1 LLFRWIKGVNLGCF
15 YKWKIH
21 MTDTLLVVDDDLG
34 IQKQLK
40 WSFTDFNVV
49 FAVDRSSA
57 IAQLRRH
64 EPKVVTLDLGLPPD
78 PANASEGLKTLEE
91 IIALAPRTKVI
102 VVTGNNDKVNALK
115 AIDLGAYDFYQ
126 KPIDSDT
133 IQILVDRALNLAKLE
148 QENRQLA
155 NKRPTMGRI
164 IGNSDALQTVM
175 RKAEKIAS
183 TDISTLLLGES
194 GTGKE
199 VFARSIHEH
208 SPRKDNPFVAI
219 NCASIPENLLESEL
233 FGHEKGAFTGANKT
247 TMGKI
252 ETAQGGTLFLDE
264 IGDMPLGL
272 QAKMLRFLQERV
284 IERVGGRSEIPV
296 DIRVVCA
303 THRDLQH
310 MVEEETF
317 REDLYY
323 RIGEIPIHIPPLRE
337 RDQDIILLAKTFLN
351 LYREEFNAKAKSFS
365 DGAIKAMLAHSW
377 PGNIREL
384 QNKLKSA
391 VIMAEGTV
399 VQAEDLGLRVPDSN
413 QEMETLNLREVR
425 EIAESKAIRKA
436 YQSAEKNMSKT
447 AELLGVTRPTLY
459 SLIDKYHLE
468 DLKTGL

>member
-1 LLFRWIKGVNLGCF
+1 
-15 YKWKIH
+15 
-21 MTDTLLVVDDDLG
+21 MTDTILVVDDDLG

-40 WSFTDFNVV
+40 WSLTDYNVV
-49 FAVDRSSA
+49 FAIDHTSA
-57 IAQLRRH
+57 IAQLRRY

-78 PANASEGLKTLEE
+78 PANASEGLRILQDIVSLSPK
-91 IIALAPRTKVI
+91 TKVI
-102 VVTGNNDKVNALK
+102 VVTGNNEKENALK
-115 AIDLGAYDFYQ
+115 AIEFGAYDFYQ

-133 IQILVDRALNLAKLE
+133 IKLLVNRALNLATLE
-148 QENRQLA
+148 YENSILA
-155 NKRPTMGRI
+155 KSRTGMSRI
-164 IGNSDALQTVM
+164 VGNSEAIQAVVK
-175 RKAEKIAS
+175 KAEKIAN

-208 SPRKDNPFVAI
+208 SPRKDKPFVAI

-233 FGHEKGAFTGANKT
+233 FGYEKGAFTGANKT
-247 TMGKI
+247 TIGKI

-264 IGDMPLGL
+264 IGDMPIGL

-296 DIRVVCA
+296 DIRLICA
-303 THRDLQH
+303 THRDLQT
-310 MVEEETF
+310 MVAEERF

-323 RIGEIPIHIPPLRE
+323 RIGEIPIHIPPLRD

-351 LYREEFNAKAKSFS
+351 IYREEFNAKAKSFS
-365 DGAIKAMLAHSW
+365 QAAINAMLAHKW
-377 PGNIREL
+377 PGNIREM

-399 VQAEDLGLRVPDSN
+399 IQPEDLGLMPVDG
-413 QEMETLNLREVR
+413 EGEITTLNLREVR
-425 EIAESKAIRKA
+425 EIAESKAIRRA
-436 YQSAEKNMSKT
+436 YQQADNNMSKT

-459 SLIDKYHLE
+459 SLIDKYHLD
-468 DLKTGL
+468 DLKNGV

>member
-1 LLFRWIKGVNLGCF
+1 
-15 YKWKIH
+15 
-21 MTDTLLVVDDDLG
+21 MTDTILVVDDDLG

-40 WSFTDFNVV
+40 WSLTDYDVV
-49 FAVDRSSA
+49 FADDRASA
-57 IAQLRRH
+57 IAQLRRY

-78 PANASEGLKTLEE
+78 PANASEGLMALEE

-102 VVTGNNDKVNALK
+102 VVTGNNDKENALK

-133 IQILVDRALNLAKLE
+133 IKLLINRALNLSKLE
-148 QENRQLA
+148 QENRVLA
-155 NKRPTMGRI
+155 KARPGMGRI
-164 IGNSDALQTVM
+164 IGNSDAIQAVV
-175 RKAEKIAS
+175 RKAEKIAG

-208 SPRKDNPFVAI
+208 SPRKDKPFVAI

-233 FGHEKGAFTGANKT
+233 FGYEKGAFTGANKT
-247 TMGKI
+247 TLGKI

-264 IGDMPLGL
+264 IGDMPIGL

-284 IERVGGRSEIPV
+284 IERVGGRNEIPV
-296 DIRVVCA
+296 DIRVICA
-303 THRDLQH
+303 THRDLQN
-310 MVEEETF
+310 MVAEESF

-323 RIGEIPIHIPPLRE
+323 RIGEIPIHIPPLRD
-337 RDQDIILLAKTFLN
+337 RDQDIILLARTFLN
-351 LYREEFNAKAKSFS
+351 MYREEFNAKAKSFS
-365 DGAIKAMLAHSW
+365 ESAIQAMLAHKW
-377 PGNIREL
+377 PGNIREM

-399 VQAEDLGLRVPDSN
+399 VQADDLGLMPVSG
-413 QEMETLNLREVR
+413 EAETETLNLREVR
-425 EIAESKAIRKA
+425 EMAESRAIRRA
-436 YQSAEKNMSKT
+436 YQTADKNMSKT

-459 SLIDKYHLE
+459 SLIDKYQME
-468 DLKTGL
+468 DIKTGV

>member
-1 LLFRWIKGVNLGCF
+1 MDK
-15 YKWKIH
+15 
-21 MTDTLLVVDDDLG
+21 LLVVDDDLG

-40 WSFTDFNVV
+40 WSFTDYDVV
-49 FAVDRSSA
+49 FAQDRESA

-78 PANASEGLKTLEE
+78 PANASEGIQALEE
-91 IIALAPRTKVI
+91 ILSLAPQTKVI
-102 VVTGNNDKVNALK
+102 VVTGNNDKENALK
-115 AIDLGAYDFYQ
+115 AIELGAYDFYQ

-133 IQILVDRALNLAKLE
+133 IKILVNRAVNLFNLE

-155 NKRPTMGRI
+155 KASASMGKI
-164 IGNSDALQTVM
+164 IGNSESIQMVA
-175 RKAEKIAS
+175 RKAEKIAQ
-183 TDISTLLLGES
+183 TDITTLLLGES

-208 SPRKDNPFVAI
+208 SSRRDRPFVAI

-233 FGHEKGAFTGANKT
+233 FGYEKGAFTGANKT
-247 TMGKI
+247 TPGKI

-303 THRDLQH
+303 THRDLH
-310 MVEEETF
+310 DMVAEQTF
-317 REDLYY
+317 REDLFY
-323 RIGEIPIHIPPLRE
+323 RVGEIVINIPPLRE
-337 RDQDIILLAKTFLN
+337 RDNDVVLLARTFLDQ
-351 LYREEFNAKAKSFS
+351 YREEFNAKVKGFS
-365 DGAIKAMLAHSW
+365 DSAIKAMLQHKW

-391 VIMAEGTV
+391 IILAEGAV
-399 VQAEDLGLRVPDSN
+399 VQADDLGLMVKDDDAQLES
-413 QEMETLNLREVR
+413 LNLREVR
-425 EIAESKAIRKA
+425 ELAESRAIRKA
-436 YQSAEKNMSKT
+436 YYQSEKNMSKA

-459 SLIDKYHLE
+459 SLIDKYQLDE
-468 DLKTGL
+468 LKLGS